1 LSARSYLYVPGDQ
14 PDKLAKAL
22 TRGADAIILD
32 LEDAVP
38 LDRKDQARAAVAGYL
53 SELDGTHRG
62 SIWVRV
68 NPGALLEDD
77 VVALSGL
84 KFDGVSL
91 PKASVDE
98 LARLHDLLRGLEVAV
113 MPLVETAD
121 GVLHLAQI
129 AAARG
134 VARLQIGEADL
145 AAQLGVEP
153 SEDGSEFAAI
163 RSQVIVASAAA
174 GIEPPVGPVSTDF
187 HDTDALAA
195 STLAL
200 RRMGFG
206 ARAAIHPRQVAVINT
221 AFTPT
226 QVEVAAARDLIERF
240 ESAGGG
246 VVLDAQ
252 GRMVDDPIVR
262 SARRVLARAD
272 LNQSS

>member
-1 LSARSYLYVPGDQ
+1 MTARSYLYVPGDQ

-22 TRGADAIILD
+22 QRGADAVILD

-38 LDRKDQARAAVAGYL
+38 HARKDEARSAVVGFL
-53 SELDGTHRG
+53 TELDGSYRG
-62 SIWVRV
+62 RIWVRV
-68 NPGALLEDD
+68 NPGPLLEAD
-77 VVALSGL
+77 VVALSAL
-84 KFDGVSL
+84 RFDGISL

-98 LARLHDLLRGLEVAV
+98 LARLHELLRGVELAV

-121 GVLHLAQI
+121 GVLHLPAI

-134 VARLQIGEADL
+134 VVRLQIGEADL
-145 AAQLGVEP
+145 AAQLGIDA
-153 SEDGSEFAAI
+153 SADGREFASI

-187 HDTDALAA
+187 HDVEALRA

-206 ARAAIHPRQVAVINT
+206 ARAAIHPRQVGVINE
-221 AFTPT
+221 AFTPSAE
-226 QVEVAAARDLIERF
+226 EVAAARDVVERF
-240 ESAGGG
+240 EAAGGG

-252 GRMVDDPIVR
+252 GRMVDEPIVR
-262 SARRVLARAD
+262 AARRILERAAIEER
-272 LNQSS
+272 